1 MALTLPQPD
10 LPVFDGDPTQYC
22 DFIRT
27 FENLIELKTSS
38 SSARLYYFVQYT
50 SGQVQ
55 ELMRSCLSMKE
66 EQGYREARKLLLERY
81 GQPYK
86 IATAFVERISNTSPI
101 KADDGPGL
109 QRFSILLTSCS
120 NTLREIGYISKL
132 ENPDE
137 LRKIVDRLSFSLKLS
152 WREKVDTV
160 MQKENREVT
169 VKDITD
175 FIVARARVAN
185 HPIFGRIMND
195 SKQSGFS
202 KTGKQQP
209 RVKSYATQSNLLQ
222 PYHATGVSKD
232 VKCPSSN
239 STHWLSQCA
248 AFKKMSVEDRYK
260 LVREKK
266 LCMNCLV
273 PSDIVR
279 DCRKKSFCRVPVSI
293 PPSYI

>member
-1 MALTLPQPD
+1 M
-10 LPVFDGDPTQYC
+10 
-22 DFIRT
+22 
-27 FENLIELKTSS
+27 
-38 SSARLYYFVQYT
+38 
-50 SGQVQ
+50 
-55 ELMRSCLSMKE
+55 
-66 EQGYREARKLLLERY
+66 
-81 GQPYK
+81 
-86 IATAFVERISNTSPI
+86 
-101 KADDGPGL
+101 
-109 QRFSILLTSCS
+109 FSILLTSCS
-120 NTLREIGYISKL
+120 NTLKEIGYISKL
-132 ENPDE
+132 ENPDG
-137 LRKIVDRLSFSLKLS
+137 LRKIVDRLPFSLKLS

-195 SKQSGFS
+195 SKHSGFS

-222 PYHATGVSKD
+222 PYRATGVNKD
-232 VKCPSSN
+232 VKCPSCN

-260 LVREKK
+260 LVHEKK

-273 PSDIVR
+273 PGHIVR
-279 DCRKKSFCRVPVSI
+279 DYPKKSFCRVEVSI
-293 PPSYI
+293 PPSYIWKSLQRSTRHPTHTRRKRPSAKKEKR